1 MGSPKNSIKG
11 QVLRKTQSPCP
22 VCNERLEATIY
33 RAGQKVRMRKHCPEH
48 GDLDLV
54 VSNDADFYTQL
65 MELSGEPQSN
75 IERAKEFS
83 NFGAVRGI
91 CLDITQRCN
100 LTCANCFAQANVK
113 MKPDLPYER
122 VVEMIDKISGRAP
135 VVFLQGGEPT
145 IHDDLFRIIRL
156 LADRG
161 CVVKL
166 VTNGIALSEKDIV
179 KKLKDA
185 GLEWVFLQFDGFE
198 DRVYEAFRGRKLYKQ
213 KMEALEN
220 LSDQKLSILLAV
232 MIERD
237 YNLDQVGRIIR
248 FAFDQPHVRQIS
260 FMPGS
265 RIGRNSLT
273 DDVSRTEPVDVID
286 RMDTETKGGVTRK
299 DFLSFFKIART
310 LNKVTGNPDYKPK
323 SCFLPMILYRKN
335 GRIFGLNRVLDPGFV
350 LSHPGA
356 VGSSL
361 NLAGNIRRLDHAHKD
376 PDTLWLCIEHFR
388 ELATLDINDALHCNK
403 VFLDGQ
409 GQFVRGCIYNNL
421 YRQ

>member
-1 MGSPKNSIKG
+1 MSSATNKIEGRL
-11 QVLRKTQSPCP
+11 LRMTTSPCP
-22 VCNERLEATIY
+22 VCKKRLEATIY
-33 RAGQKVRMRKHCPEH
+33 RAGQKVRMKKCCPEH
-48 GDLDLV
+48 GAFDLI

-65 MELSGEPQSN
+65 LNLAGKPQSDV
-75 IERAKEFS
+75 ERAEDFS
-83 NFGAVRGI
+83 DFGSVRGI

-100 LTCANCFAQANVK
+100 LNCANCFAQANVK

-122 VVEMIDKISGRAP
+122 IIETVDRIPGRPP

-145 IHDDLFRIIRL
+145 CHDDLFRIIRAL
-156 LADRG
+156 TDRG

-166 VTNGIALSEKDIV
+166 VTNGLTLTEGDYV

-185 GLEWVFLQFDGFE
+185 GLDWVFLQFDGF
-198 DRVYEAFRGRKLYKQ
+198 DDHTYKAFRGRKLLKQ

-220 LSDQKLSILLAV
+220 LTDNDFSILLAV
-232 MIERD
+232 MVERD

-248 FAFDQPHVRQIS
+248 FAFEQPHVRQIS

-273 DDVSRTEPVDVID
+273 DDISRTEPVDVID
-286 RMDTETKGGVTRK
+286 QIDKETDGGVTRK
-299 DFLSFFKIART
+299 DFLAFFKIAKT

-335 GRIFGLNRVLDPGFV
+335 SRIFGLNRVLDPVFGIG
-350 LSHPGA
+350 HPGA
-356 VGSSL
+356 VTSSL
-361 NLAGNIRRLDHAHKD
+361 KLAGNIKRLDHAQKD
-376 PDTLWLCIEHFR
+376 PNTLWLCIEHFR
-388 ELATLDINDALHCNK
+388 ELATLDIDDARHCNK
-403 VFLDGQ
+403 VFLDEE

-421 YRQ
+421 YRR